1 MFHVKRGGKMKWV
14 LVQNIPVNYCRAVM
28 ADEEGHAIR
37 FDSRYEAE
45 EYIQEHKLK
54 PYIREDLEDII
65 MAVPEKEE
73 PTPSNADY

>member
-1 MFHVKRGGKMKWV
+1 MFHVKRGGNMKWV

-37 FDSRYEAE
+37 FDSQHEAE
-45 EYIQEHKLK
+45 EYIQEHELK
-54 PYIREDLEDII
+54 PYIREDLDDI

-73 PTPSNADY
+73 PTPSNADC

>member
-1 MFHVKRGGKMKWV
+1 MFHVKQGGNMKWV
-14 LVQNIPVNYCRAVM
+14 LVQNIPTDYCRAIM

-45 EYIQEHKLK
+45 EYIEEHKLK
-54 PYIREDLEDII
+54 PYIREDLDTI

-73 PTPSNADY
+73 PAPSNADY

>member
-1 MFHVKRGGKMKWV
+1 MFHVKQGGNMKWV
-14 LVQNIPVNYCRAVM
+14 LVQNIPVEFCRAVM
-28 ADEEGHAIR
+28 ADEKGHAIR

-45 EYIQEHKLK
+45 EYIQEHELK
-54 PYIREDLEDII
+54 PHIREDLDII

>member
-1 MFHVKRGGKMKWV
+1 MKRV

-54 PYIREDLEDII
+54 PYIREDLEDI

-73 PTPSNADY
+73 PTTSNADY

>member
-1 MFHVKRGGKMKWV
+1 MKQGGNMKERWV
-14 LVQNIPVNYCRAVM
+14 LVQNIPIDYCRAVM
-28 ADEEGHAIR
+28 ADEEGHAMR
-37 FDSRYEAE
+37 FDSQHEAE

>member
-1 MFHVKRGGKMKWV
+1 MKWV

-37 FDSRYEAE
+37 FDSKYEAE
-45 EYIQEHKLK
+45 EYIQEHELK
-54 PYIREDLEDII
+54 SYIREDLDDI